1 MKLFRFAKQTADHL
15 MGWLLFVVF
24 SMMYL
29 VVYAQLSGNIYSH
42 LALAVSIYIVVSLI
56 TYLIVPTIKQK
67 TQHPLTYFIIP
78 FSFIMS
84 FAIYFFWGDW
94 FAFQMVKCAAHLSV
108 LLALSIY
115 VDVAWH
121 SKL

>member
-1 MKLFRFAKQTADHL
+1 

-24 SMMYL
+24 SAMYL
-29 VVYAQLSGNIYSH
+29 VVYPYLSGNIYSH
-42 LALAVSIYIVVSLI
+42 LALAIAVYVVVSLVS
-56 TYLIVPTIKQK
+56 YLIAPTIRQK
-67 TQHPLTYFIIP
+67 TQQPLTYLIIP
-78 FSFIMS
+78 FSFILS

-94 FAFQMVKCAAHLSV
+94 FAFQMVKCATHLSV